1 MKSFSR
7 LVFILVILSVLA
19 AGCVATPAKPAEFR
33 IALLPIMESLPIFVA
48 QQAGYF
54 EAQGVNVTI
63 IPAGSAADRDQLMAA
78 GQADG
83 IINDL
88 VSVVLYNREKTEIKV
103 VRFMRTASATEPNFS
118 IVASNDSGIS
128 TPTQL
133 ANIPIGISQAS
144 VIDYVTDR
152 MLINEGL
159 KDDQIKTV
167 AVPKMADRLAL
178 LGSGELKAATLP
190 EPFATLA
197 ISQGGVLVVNDTKYP
212 DYGIS
217 VFSVR
222 QTYLTEQPQ
231 GIKGFLAAI
240 DQAVADINANPEKW
254 KPLLEENKLIP
265 PAVAGTIQMPML
277 PPAGVPSKAQFDD
290 VVDWAIEQKLITNR
304 QDYADSIQQ

>member
-1 MKSFSR
+1 MKNYLRLIFS
-7 LVFILVILSVLA
+7 LLLISMLTA
-19 AGCVATPAKPAEFR
+19 ACMPARTKPAEFR

-48 QQAGYF
+48 REAGYF
-54 EAQGVNVTI
+54 ETQGVNVTI
-63 IPAGSAADRDQLMAA
+63 IPAGSAAERDQLMAA

-88 VSVVLYNREKTEIKV
+88 VSVVLYNREKTEVKV

-118 IVASNDSGIS
+118 IVAARDAGITS
-128 TPTQL
+128 PADL

-152 MLINEGL
+152 MLQAEGL
-159 KDDQIKTV
+159 SDNEIKTV

-178 LGSGELKAATLP
+178 LDSGELKAATLP

-197 ISQGGVLVVNDTKYP
+197 LMQGGVLVVSDAKYP
-212 DYGIS
+212 QYGSS

-222 QTYLTEQPQ
+222 QAYIENNPA
-231 GIKGFLAAI
+231 GVSGFLAAI
-240 DQAVADINANPEKW
+240 DQAVADINADPEKW

-265 PAVAGTIQMPML
+265 PTVAGTVQMPLL
-277 PPAGVPSKAQFDD
+277 PPASLPTREQFND
-290 VVDWAIEQKLITNR
+290 VVDWAISQNLISRKL
-304 QDYADSIQQ
+304 DYADSVQH